1 MKQENSRSRRIRV
14 IAAIC
19 AMVILAASS
28 AGVYSLRR
36 NQNAKAAPA
45 EKAAASSSAS
55 TDEEIISAGGT
66 VTSAQLGES
75 LCLENT
81 SVRLS
86 VEKVLVETGQSIT
99 AGTPICQLSTDSLQ
113 KAEKTLKSELQ
124 SAESALLEEKMSYQT
139 DKNEA
144 YLLYKSDL
152 LLGETAQAEYDIGI
166 KSLDSELNKAKE
178 EYEAALDTINNSP
191 AEIESKQAELTSQ
204 QNNVSTLT
212 EKKEAAQSKADEA
225 KKTYTSAAETYNS
238 AAEDHNSAASVVRYL
253 GKALGK
259 DTSGFSGAQKVTA
272 DIQEQE
278 EAPEENVQQ
287 PESDKL
293 PADMPDSMP
302 ESMQGERPAADFN
315 FEDKDSGE
323 RKAPLSGMPQGKDEK
338 QSSGSE
344 KGTPA
349 EQKEPASTDTQ
360 TAKVTADKNDKTES
374 KEVTANSSSS
384 ELKALYETAL
394 SEYNTQN
401 EKLKKAET
409 AMQEAE
415 KNYNELAK
423 ELSDRSSELKEA
435 QNAVSS
441 LNKEISSLNTALSKA
456 KSNIS
461 KLRSE
466 YNSLQ
471 ASYETDKLELKNKLD
486 TDTASS
492 ENAEYH
498 YQITCS
504 TLDKELE
511 EKQTAYDTAQE
522 NLRIFSEDLADGNIC
537 AKQDGTIYSLS
548 CQEGRS
554 INTNSPYVYYVD
566 ESRYSTTVEVDQ
578 NDVTKINIGN
588 DAAIYSSE
596 TGIVTGKIT
605 AISAGTSTSLADVRF
620 NVTVTADEG
629 ASLYVGQSVNVYFNY
644 GDMKTGDFSDFTGG
658 KDSTGGKPDFGGER
672 PDFSGG
678 MPEGFDPSNIPDF
691 RSRKDD

>member
-14 IAAIC
+14 VAAIC

-28 AGVYSLRR
+28 VGVYSLRR
-36 NQNAKAAPA
+36 NPNAKAAPA

-55 TDEEIISAGGT
+55 NTEEIISAGGT

-75 LCLENT
+75 LGLENT

-139 DKNEA
+139 DKNKA

-152 LLGETAQAEYDIGI
+152 LLGETAQAEYDSGI
-166 KSLDSELNKAKE
+166 KSLDSELNKAKD
-178 EYEAALDTINNSP
+178 EYNSALDTINNSP

-323 RKAPLSGMPQGKDEK
+323 RKAPSSGMPQGKDEK

-344 KGTPA
+344 KAAPA
-349 EQKEPASTDTQ
+349 EQKEPASADTQ

-384 ELKALYETAL
+384 ELNALYETAL

-409 AMQEAE
+409 AMQ
-415 KNYNELAK
+415 
-423 ELSDRSSELKEA
+423 
-435 QNAVSS
+435 
-441 LNKEISSLNTALSKA
+441 
-456 KSNIS
+456 
-461 KLRSE
+461 
-466 YNSLQ
+466 
-471 ASYETDKLELKNKLD
+471 
-486 TDTASS
+486 
-492 ENAEYH
+492 
-498 YQITCS
+498 
-504 TLDKELE
+504 
-511 EKQTAYDTAQE
+511 
-522 NLRIFSEDLADGNIC
+522 
-537 AKQDGTIYSLS
+537 
-548 CQEGRS
+548 
-554 INTNSPYVYYVD
+554 
-566 ESRYSTTVEVDQ
+566 
-578 NDVTKINIGN
+578 
-588 DAAIYSSE
+588 AA
-596 TGIVTGKIT
+596 
-605 AISAGTSTSLADVRF
+605 
-620 NVTVTADEG
+620 
-629 ASLYVGQSVNVYFNY
+629 
-644 GDMKTGDFSDFTGG
+644 
-658 KDSTGGKPDFGGER
+658 
-672 PDFSGG
+672 
-678 MPEGFDPSNIPDF
+678 
-691 RSRKDD
+691 